1 MNNKDDFSHTSN
13 DLPKETEDLIE
24 EAESSLKQ
32 KDEKN
37 LLNDDNF
44 KKEFLDLKKSAEQ
57 IHTKINKQTS
67 SISNSINIK
76 NQEIKKLNN
85 EKILFDRD
93 KIQLDIFENQKLLI
107 NDYKEK
113 NQKLE
118 LECNELEKKLKD
130 ISEKEKRLSI
140 NNIELKNTIS
150 RYINHNKNLQKN
162 IDLLKIEQSES
173 MSDKSQIE
181 ELKNQIKFYQE
192 NNVRISSELINVQK
206 KYEIIKNNF
215 DKLET
220 EKHDIYKQIQEL
232 NNSLINSNIVGTP
245 YHREK
250 ISEDSVN
257 SKVLNDISE
266 ANLQK
271 EKEITNKNIDLDK
284 EINDIFK

>member
-24 EAESSLKQ
+24 EAESYLKQ

-57 IHTKINKQTS
+57 IHTKINKQTR

-150 RYINHNKNLQKN
+150 RYINHN
-162 IDLLKIEQSES
+162 
-173 MSDKSQIE
+173 SQIE

-192 NNVRISSELINVQK
+192 NNVRISS
-206 KYEIIKNNF
+206 
-215 DKLET
+215 
-220 EKHDIYKQIQEL
+220 
-232 NNSLINSNIVGTP
+232 
-245 YHREK
+245 
-250 ISEDSVN
+250 
-257 SKVLNDISE
+257 
-266 ANLQK
+266 
-271 EKEITNKNIDLDK
+271 
-284 EINDIFK
+284 